1 MRIGIC
7 GGGIGGL
14 SAAIGL
20 VSLGHD
26 VEVFERAPELRATG
40 AGLNL
45 WPNAGRA
52 LYGLGLRAP
61 YDAIS
66 VQLNRYLGYDPDG
79 TLLFEADASAW
90 PEKYG
95 AASVGVYRL
104 ALSTML
110 SDAYGRDR
118 IKYGYDVSSVESRN
132 DSAICHFANGES
144 YQGDVIIGAD
154 GIHSVIRDQ
163 LIGGVQFRPND
174 HHAFRFR
181 SVIDLASVDV
191 DPAAQTGIYTTS
203 GWLSVIPIG
212 NGKAYWF
219 GSVRGATTI
228 DEFLAFFASW
238 DKTHVPNTLKITPRE
253 TIVQS
258 PLFDVDGSP
267 YKWTHGRV
275 TLLGDAAHPMMPDLA
290 QGASQTVIDALALRD
305 AFAKTP
311 DVDQALHDY
320 EAIRRP
326 AAAYIVKRSQMG
338 SFRGRHNADPIA
350 IRYENEVE
358 TQST

>member
-1 MRIGIC
+1 MRVGIC

-20 VSLGHD
+20 VSLGFD
-26 VEVFERAPELRATG
+26 VEVFEQAPLLRATG

-52 LYGLGLRAP
+52 LYGLGLRRQ

-66 VQLNRYLGYDPDG
+66 VKLDRYLGYDPG
-79 TLLFEADASAW
+79 GELLFEKDASDW
-90 PEKYG
+90 PAKYG
-95 AASVGVYRL
+95 APSVGVYRL

-110 SDAYGRDR
+110 AEAYGLEK
-118 IKYGYDVSSVESRN
+118 IKFGYAVSSVESKR

-144 YQGDVIIGAD
+144 FEGDFIVGAD
-154 GIHSVIRDQ
+154 GIHSVIREQ
-163 LIGGVQFRPND
+163 LIGGVEFRPND

-181 SVIDLASVDV
+181 SVIDIDQVDV
-191 DPAAQTGIYTTS
+191 DPAAQTGIYTTG
-203 GWLSVIPIG
+203 GWISVIPIG

-219 GSVRGATTI
+219 GSVRGATCV
-228 DEFLAFFASW
+228 DEFIAYFSSW
-238 DKTHVPNTLKITPRE
+238 TGTHAPTTLSLTPKE
-253 TIVQS
+253 SIVAS

-267 YKWTHGRV
+267 YKWTQGRV

-305 AFAKTP
+305 AFARTK
-311 DVDQALHDY
+311 DVDQALLDY
-320 EAIRRP
+320 ETLRRP
-326 AAAYIVKRSQMG
+326 AANYIVKRSQQG
-338 SFRGRHNADPIA
+338 SFLGRNNADPIA
-350 IRYENEVE
+350 IRYEKEVE
-358 TQST
+358 GQLA

>member
-1 MRIGIC
+1 MRVGIC

-14 SAAIGL
+14 STAIGL
-20 VSLGHD
+20 VSLGFD
-26 VEVFERAPELRATG
+26 VEVFEQAPLLRATG

-52 LYGLGLRAP
+52 LYGLGLRQQ

-66 VQLNRYLGYDPDG
+66 VKLDRYLGYSPDG
-79 TLLFEADASAW
+79 ELLFKKDASDW
-90 PEKYG
+90 PTKYG
-95 AASVGVYRL
+95 APSVGVYRL

-110 SDAYGRDR
+110 AEAYGLEK
-118 IKYGYDVSSVESRN
+118 IKFGYAVSSVESKN

-144 YQGDVIIGAD
+144 FEGDFVVGAD
-154 GIHSVIRDQ
+154 GIHSVIREQ

-181 SVIDLASVDV
+181 SVIDLDQVDV
-191 DPAAQTGIYTTS
+191 DPAAQTGIYTTG
-203 GWLSVIPIG
+203 GWISVIPIG

-219 GSVRGATTI
+219 GSVRGATNV
-228 DEFLAFFASW
+228 DEFIAYFSSW
-238 DKTHVPNTLKITPRE
+238 TGTHAPTTLSLTPRE
-253 TIVQS
+253 SIVAS

-267 YKWTHGRV
+267 YKWTQGRV

-305 AFAKTP
+305 AFARTK
-311 DVDQALHDY
+311 DVDQALLDY
-320 EAIRRP
+320 ETLRRP
-326 AAAYIVKRSQMG
+326 AANYIVKRSQQG
-338 SFRGRHNADPIA
+338 SFLGRNNADPIA
-350 IRYENEVE
+350 IRYEKEVE
-358 TQST
+358 GQPA